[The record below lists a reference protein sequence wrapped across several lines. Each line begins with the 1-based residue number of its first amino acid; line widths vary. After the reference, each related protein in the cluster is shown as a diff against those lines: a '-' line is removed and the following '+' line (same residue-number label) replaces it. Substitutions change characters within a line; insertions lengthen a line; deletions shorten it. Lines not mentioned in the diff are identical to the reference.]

1 MAHRRYILLC
11 LLAFFCC
18 TGALNASNN
27 TNKAM
32 RSFWHP
38 TFLGQQLDYCTVNG
52 IECGKEVANRYCK
65 MLGYDYSNNNIIA
78 YNIGLTNYI
87 DTRAQ
92 CKGWRCNG
100 FMTIDCVLNLS
111 HKPPKPYHY
120 QEKKFAY
127 PRYNDYRISW
137 CYNQGA
143 GCGRRA
149 ANSFCSRMG
158 FMQAKQFEK
167 EPAVNATQAI
177 GSHELCFGDSC
188 DAFKLIVCSR

>member
-1 MAHRRYILLC
+1 MVHRQYNILFVF
-11 LLAFFCC
+11 AFM
-18 TGALNASNN
+18 GLSGLPNAASVANN
-27 TNKAM
+27 AI

-38 TFLGQQLDYCTVNG
+38 TFLGQRLSYCSMNG
-52 IECGKEVANRYCK
+52 LECGKEVANRYCQI
-65 MLGYDYSNNNIIA
+65 LGYDHASKNIIA
-78 YNIGLTNYI
+78 YNIGLANYI

-92 CKGWRCNG
+92 CKGWQCNG

-111 HKPPKPYHY
+111 HKPPKGYHY

-137 CYNQGA
+137 CYDKET

-158 FMQAKQFEK
+158 FAQAKKFIK
-167 EPAVNATQAI
+167 ESNVNATQAI
-177 GSHELCFGDSC
+177 GNHELCFGERC
-188 DAFKLIVCSR
+188 EAFKQIVCSR